1 MDIDGRIKALR
12 RKTAESVLATVPD
25 TALGAL
31 FRSAYEKYGAKCLW
45 NCKPSFSEE
54 GLDVLVERL
63 QKHGDLRAWYLAAD
77 INEER
82 QHARQFPI

>member
-1 MDIDGRIKALR
+1 
-12 RKTAESVLATVPD
+12 
-25 TALGAL
+25 
-31 FRSAYEKYGAKCLW
+31 
-45 NCKPSFSEE
+45 
-54 GLDVLVERL
+54 LVERL